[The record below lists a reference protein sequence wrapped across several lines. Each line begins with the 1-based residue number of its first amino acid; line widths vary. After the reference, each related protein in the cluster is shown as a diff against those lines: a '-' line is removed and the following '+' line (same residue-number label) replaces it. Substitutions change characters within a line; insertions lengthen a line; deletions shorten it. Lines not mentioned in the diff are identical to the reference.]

1 MVHLVSSSVPYL
13 VKENVTIVDDLGQL
27 LTDSESDA
35 AMEMTAAQMEH
46 KSIVETRYQ
55 SRILQLL
62 TAIVG
67 LGNVRGEIDVTM
79 NFTEVESTFEEFDRG
94 GAGSRT
100 RSESLM
106 YETSSQLDA
115 SGVPEALVTMFPG
128 VLHLPRQMLWVVQ
141 EA

>member
-1 MVHLVSSSVPYL
+1 M
-13 VKENVTIVDDLGQL
+13 
-27 LTDSESDA
+27 
-35 AMEMTAAQMEH
+35 
-46 KSIVETRYQ
+46 
-55 SRILQLL
+55 L

-115 SGVPEALVTMFPG
+115 SGVPGSFSNDVPG
-128 VLHLPRQMLWVVQ
+128 SPAFTQTMLWVVQ

>member
-1 MVHLVSSSVPYL
+1 M
-13 VKENVTIVDDLGQL
+13 GQL

-55 SRILQLL
+55 SRIQQLL
-62 TAIVG
+62 SAIVG
-67 LGNVRGEIDVTM
+67 LGNVRSEIDVTM

-94 GAGSRT
+94 VGSRT

-115 SGVPEALVTMFPG
+115 SGVPGSFSNDVLGSPAFTQTNAVGGAGG
-128 VLHLPRQMLWVVQ
+128 VSGQDRATRVLQLL
-141 EA
+141 EL